1 MILRTLKLRTN
12 YLESDSIALWCLK
25 LVYPWSLLLVFF
37 SSIKMQIFTNKK
49 VILHTCNFSEK
60 CSKDDPICNQRK
72 GMYVH
77 YGKIYDGK
85 SNSCVISVKLYRRWI
100 IVRFLWISPTRRT
113 LIIIQKLKNYTKTC
127 LKVCKIDFSSV
138 PFNNFYL
145 AFIEI
150 FQLTESF
157 FLNFQR
163 VLFCFFHFRS
173 LSS

>member
-49 VILHTCNFSEK
+49 FILHTCNFSEK

-113 LIIIQKLKNYTKTC
+113 LIIIQKIKKWHQNM
-127 LKVCKIDFSSV
+127 F
-138 PFNNFYL
+138 
-145 AFIEI
+145 
-150 FQLTESF
+150 ES
-157 FLNFQR
+157 L
-163 VLFCFFHFRS
+163 
-173 LSS
+173 